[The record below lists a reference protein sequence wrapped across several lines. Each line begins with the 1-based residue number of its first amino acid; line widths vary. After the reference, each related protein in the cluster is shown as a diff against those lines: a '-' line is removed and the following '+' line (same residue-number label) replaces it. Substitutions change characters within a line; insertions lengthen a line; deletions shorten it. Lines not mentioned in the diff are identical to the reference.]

1 MGYPQEKRIVDMKG
15 FVEEWGESSNHR
27 KDGEEHIAS
36 RRILHLKSNG
46 RINVKEYRC
55 GDLFSAKGAASLEA
69 WGIAPGH
76 ETEPSNSAEG
86 ASQGTD

>member
-1 MGYPQEKRIVDMKG
+1 MKG
-15 FVEEWGESSNHR
+15 FVEEWDQGRNHR
-27 KDGEEHIAS
+27 DRSEERTANC
-36 RRILHLKSNG
+36 RIPHFKSNS